1 MNSWKA
7 YLLAVISC
15 GLICGVLL
23 QLVSDSHTKKLLQ
36 MICGV
41 VAGISLLGPLSGIR
55 LQDWYQADFPT
66 MVSGHAYIAEGEKT
80 ALEAQERIITESC
93 EAYIENRAKAL
104 GADVQVNVRL
114 NRDQIPDLA
123 EIRGN
128 PGPEIQMQLQEIL
141 SEDLGIPKENQT
153 WIWNQENSSS
163 FTP

>member
-41 VAGISLLGPLSGIR
+41 VAGISLLRPLSGIR
-55 LQDWYQADFPT
+55 LQDWYQADFPA
-66 MVSGHAYIAEGEKT
+66 MASGHAYIAEGEKT
-80 ALEAQERIITESC
+80 AQEAQERIITESC

-141 SEDLGIPKENQT
+141 SEDLGIPKENQS